1 MDNRQ
6 KKERRFW
13 DRFANYYDSFID
25 KVFRKSYVH
34 ILENIE
40 SDLNSNQNV
49 LEIGTGTGIIP
60 FSICSKVSSIVA
72 TDISPKMI
80 HIASKK
86 LTKAK
91 IQNIDFQIQ
100 DSYNLTLP
108 DKSFDIVIASNLLH
122 LLYEPEKPLNEVKR
136 VLRENGIFIAPTLCA
151 GENTKSKVIAS
162 IIGTLSGFEVVNKW
176 SINEFKNMLTNNGF
190 IITKTV
196 IIYDKIPLAYIVMK
210 NKIATKPNGINII
223 YFSIDK
229 FPIPKHY
236 L

>member
-1 MDNRQ
+1 MKATKPNSIKIMDNRQ

-13 DRFANYYDSFID
+13 DRFASYYDSFIN
-25 KVFRKSYVH
+25 KVFRKSYLS

-40 SDLNSNQNV
+40 SQLNSNQDV

-72 TDISPKMI
+72 TDISPKMV

-86 LTKAK
+86 LIKAK

-100 DSYNLTLP
+100 DSYNLTFP
-108 DKSFDIVIASNLLH
+108 DKSFDMVIASNLLH

-151 GENTKSKVIAS
+151 GENTKSKIIAS
-162 IIGTLSGFEVVNKW
+162 IIGTLSGFDVVNKW
-176 SINEFKNMLTNNGF
+176 SINEFKNMLTNKGF
-190 IITKTV
+190 IITETV

-210 NKIATKPNGINII
+210 NNIATKT
-223 YFSIDK
+223 
-229 FPIPKHY
+229 
-236 L
+236 